1 MAKFKLN
8 RRTLADLCNQIETEE
23 QKAPEQ
29 NQEEVG
35 SSDGGATTDGGR
47 GGVDAYGSDDE
58 VNGMLL
64 QKIQGKIL
72 GVLKLDASVSP
83 AKPQKPVPVKD

>member
-1 MAKFKLN
+1 M
-8 RRTLADLCNQIETEE
+8 CNQIETEE